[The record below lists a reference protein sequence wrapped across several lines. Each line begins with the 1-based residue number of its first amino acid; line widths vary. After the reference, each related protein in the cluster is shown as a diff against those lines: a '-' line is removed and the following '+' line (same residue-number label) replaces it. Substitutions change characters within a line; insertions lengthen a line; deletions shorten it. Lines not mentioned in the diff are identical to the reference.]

1 MPCIRQNSQNK
12 KNKKNKVHSQKRKTK
27 KFRKNG
33 SRSKYNE
40 IIYNL
45 INKDSNTPRTLF

>member
-12 KNKKNKVHSQKRKTK
+12 KKKKNKVHSQKKKTRQYRKQ
-27 KFRKNG
+27 G

-45 INKDSNTPRTLF
+45 INKGSNTPRELF